1 MTIQQIAKAFE
12 KLYGGQPRIYRA
24 PGRVNLIGE
33 HTDYNEGFVM
43 PAAIN
48 FSTWV
53 SVTPRD
59 DRVIAVS
66 SENFQETINF
76 DLDDITARAKG
87 HWSDY
92 VRGVALTLEQAGY
105 RLKGAQIQIRGEVPI
120 GAGLSS
126 SASIEVA
133 TGYAMLRHSGFAIE
147 R

>member
-1 MTIQQIAKAFE
+1 MENETPPLKETHLAN
-12 KLYGGQPRIYRA
+12 RIDGHSRVYRA

-43 PAAIN
+43 PAAID

-53 SVTPRD
+53 TITPQD

-66 SENFQETINF
+66 SENFQETFKF
-76 DLDDITARAKG
+76 DLDDTTARAKG

-105 RLKGAQIQIRGEVPI
+105 RLKGAQLQIRGEVPI

-126 SASIEVA
+126 SASIEV
-133 TGYAMLRHSGFAIE
+133 
-147 R
+147 